1 MSREQ
6 NWLVTGG
13 LLLITAGLV
22 FGLVYGWL
30 VEHGTL
36 LVLKESYVAA
46 LRAAATGNTTE
57 MRSGAQAGQEANYRL
72 VRAVDVHT
80 HIIKMGT
87 VVLLAGLLWPFL
99 GSAKKTSVA
108 VGLVGGA
115 VVFPLGVFLEIYTH
129 SVAAQA
135 VAASGA
141 GLALLSFGD
150 FCRRLFSRPQDSSK

>member
-1 MSREQ
+1 MSRGQ
-6 NWLVTGG
+6 KRLVTGG
-13 LLLITAGLV
+13 LLLITVGLM

-36 LVLKESYVAA
+36 LVLKESYGAA
-46 LRAAATGNTTE
+46 LRAAAAGDAAE

-87 VVLLAGLLWPFL
+87 VVLLAGLLWPLL

-108 VGLVGGA
+108 FGLMGGA
-115 VVFPLGVFLEIYTH
+115 VVFPLGVFLEIYMR
-129 SVAAQA
+129 SMAAQA
-135 VAASGA
+135 VAAMGA
-141 GLALLSFGD
+141 VAAILSFSD
-150 FCRRLFSRPQDSSK
+150 FCRRLFSSAQDSSK

>member
-6 NWLVTGG
+6 KWLVTGG

-36 LVLKESYVAA
+36 LVLKESYGAA
-46 LRAAATGNTTE
+46 LRAAAAGDASE

-87 VVLLAGLLWPFL
+87 VVLLAGLLWPLL
-99 GSAKKTSVA
+99 GSARKTSVA
-108 VGLVGGA
+108 LGLMGGA
-115 VVFPLGVFLEIYTH
+115 VVFPLGVLLEIYTH
-129 SVAAQA
+129 STAAQA
-135 VAASGA
+135 VAATGV
-141 GLALLSFGD
+141 GLALFSFGD
-150 FCRRLFSRPQDSSK
+150 FCRRLFSAEKDSSK